1 MRVAI
6 PHWEDRI
13 SPVFD
18 VALNFLLID
27 IKGGREIRREQR
39 RLSAT
44 DQFARVNEFLSF
56 GAETLICGA
65 ISASA
70 ETRLAA
76 AGVQVIGFICGMV
89 DEVLAAYL
97 NNKLVNSAFAMPGC
111 QRWRRREGEIGMPR
125 GFGIGAGMG
134 RGGGRGQGRGQGKGP
149 GAGRMGGGFAAGPAG
164 SCICPNC
171 GEKTPHTAGQPWV
184 QMLCPKCATPM
195 MRS

>member
-27 IKGGREIRREQR
+27 IKAGREIRREQR

-56 GAETLICGA
+56 GAEILICGA

-70 ETRLAA
+70 EARLAA
-76 AGVQVIGFICGMV
+76 AGVQVIGFTCGMV

-97 NNKLVNSAFAMPGC
+97 SNKLVNSAFAMPGC
-111 QRWRRREGEIGMPR
+111 QRWRRREGETVMPR
-125 GFGIGAGMG
+125 GFGMGAGMG
-134 RGGGRGQGRGQGKGP
+134 RGAGGGQGRGQGRGP
-149 GAGRMGGGFAAGPAG
+149 GAERMAGGVAAGPTG

-171 GEKTPHTAGQPWV
+171 GEKTPHTAGQPCL
-184 QMLCPKCATPM
+184 QMLCPKCGTPL